1 MNSQFA
7 QSESNGG
14 ALGFIHNTLLP
25 RYNEMNLGNTIEFIN
40 IECLELASLYYTFSY
55 GVIVFLQASVTT

>member
-1 MNSQFA
+1 
-7 QSESNGG
+7 
-14 ALGFIHNTLLP
+14 
-25 RYNEMNLGNTIEFIN
+25 MNLGNTIEFIN